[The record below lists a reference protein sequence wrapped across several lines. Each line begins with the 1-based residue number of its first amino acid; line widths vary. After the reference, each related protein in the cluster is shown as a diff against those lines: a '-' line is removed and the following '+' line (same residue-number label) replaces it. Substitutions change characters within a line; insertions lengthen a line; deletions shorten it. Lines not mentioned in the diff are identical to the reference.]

1 MTARQ
6 LPLALPHRPALGR
19 EDFLVA
25 DCNRDAVAWVD
36 LWPNWPGPGLAI
48 HGPLGC
54 GKTHLAEVWRARS
67 GATRF
72 AFHDLTGMAVGDIA
86 IESGVL
92 VEDIDAAA
100 GDMSGERALLHLY
113 NRCVERG
120 ASLLLTLATSPIKL
134 GIVLA
139 DLRSRVLAL
148 PAIAVG
154 APDETLI
161 EAVLVKQFADRQL
174 RVPPDVIA
182 YVVSRLERSFAEASR
197 LVEALDRAALA
208 ERRNITI
215 ALARDVMRAGGD

>member
-25 DCNRDAVAWVD
+25 DCNQAAVAWLD
-36 LWPNWPGPGLAI
+36 LWPDWPGPGLAI
-48 HGPLGC
+48 HGPAGC

-67 GATRF
+67 GASRF
-72 AFHDLTGMAVGDIA
+72 VFRDLADAALGEVAIANAV
-86 IESGVL
+86 V
-92 VEDIDAAA
+92 VEDIDGFA
-100 GDMSGERALLHLY
+100 GDAAGERALLHLY
-113 NRCVERG
+113 NRCTERG
-120 ASLLLTLATSPIKL
+120 ASLLLTLETPPIKL

-139 DLRSRVLAL
+139 DLRSRILAL

-154 APDETLI
+154 APDEALV

-174 RVPPDVIA
+174 RVPPDVIT
-182 YVVSRLERSFAEASR
+182 YIVPRLERSFAAASR
-197 LVEALDRAALA
+197 LVDALDRAALS

-215 ALARDVMRAGGD
+215 ALAREVMRVERD

>member
-1 MTARQ
+1 
-6 LPLALPHRPALGR
+6 
-19 EDFLVA
+19 
-25 DCNRDAVAWVD
+25 
-36 LWPNWPGPGLAI
+36 
-48 HGPLGC
+48 
-54 GKTHLAEVWRARS
+54 
-67 GATRF
+67 
-72 AFHDLTGMAVGDIA
+72 
-86 IESGVL
+86 
-92 VEDIDAAA
+92 
-100 GDMSGERALLHLY
+100 LY

-120 ASLLLTLATSPIKL
+120 ASLLLTLGTSPIKL